1 MHIQLCLSLDFYLFY
16 LLLDSCDKK
25 TQTHFPRQKVGG
37 SEKSRF

>member
-25 TQTHFPRQKVGG
+25 DANTF
-37 SEKSRF
+37 SSAESWWL